1 MKKRV
6 AVIDLG
12 TNTCNLLIAD
22 CEKGKLFPVHKDRQP
37 VKLGCEDGLK
47 TGVVCPEAIQRTL
60 EGLHRYKKAVIDFSV
75 PRNNIVLL
83 ATAAVRGATNKE
95 SFTHRIK
102 EETGFDVTVIDG
114 ETEATLIYY
123 GAKHDGTLGDTTSLI
138 MDIGGGSTEFIIGT
152 DEKILWRHSFKLGVS
167 ALLQEIKPDDP
178 MKCNDIKKTV
188 SYLTRRLEPLTD
200 AVAKYKPHTL
210 IGTSGAFKTL
220 TNLILMHLHQID
232 KPKKSQYYEVSNS
245 DFRIIYRE
253 LMISNLDQRLKM
265 KGMEPYRAEFMPMSV
280 LFIKFVMKKYKLQ
293 TLIRSSSGIKEGAAL
308 KFFCDEASE

>member
-22 CEKGKLFPVHKDRQP
+22 CEEGKINLVHTDRQP
-37 VKLGCEDGLK
+37 VKLGCEEGLK
-47 TGVVCPEAIQRTL
+47 TGMVCPEAIQRTL
-60 EGLHRYKKAVIDFSV
+60 EGLHRYKKAVIDFFV
-75 PRNNIVLL
+75 PRNNIILV

-95 SFTHRIK
+95 SFIHKIK
-102 EETGFDVTVIDG
+102 EETGFDVAVIDG

-123 GAKHDGTLGDTTSLI
+123 GAKYDGTLGDTPSLI

-152 DEKILWRHSFKLGVS
+152 NKEILWRHSFKLGVS
-167 ALLQEIKPDDP
+167 ALLQEIKPADP
-178 MKCNDIKKTV
+178 MRCNDIKRTV
-188 SYLTRRLEPLTD
+188 SYLTRRLEPLTG

-220 TNLILMHLHQID
+220 TNIILMHLHQID

-253 LMISNLDQRLKM
+253 LMISNLEQRLKM

-308 KFFCDEASE
+308 KYFCDEEGE